1 MMDYFDYSSE
11 RFIYSSHA
19 TQCNMSQLISELKGK
34 QEVEDLCAKSSL
46 NIELLKNFFM
56 WRMKGFNNKEVAQK
70 IGVHRVTVQRYA
82 ATLQKLKESEF
93 RMLAEYIVGDRY
105 ETANSD

>member
-1 MMDYFDYSSE
+1 MAYFNYSSE
-11 RFIYSSHA
+11 RFIYQSNA
-19 TQCNMSQLISELKGK
+19 TQCNMSQLIVELKGR
-34 QEVEDLCAKSSL
+34 QQVEDLCTKSSL
-46 NIELLKNFFM
+46 NIELLKDFFM

-70 IGVHRVTVQRYA
+70 LGVHRVTVQRYA